1 MLKMKSKKFNLKKEF
16 NKSLNYIKESKN
28 FIYIVIGIFFFFA
41 FIGFFI
47 PTPDSISEQLLKFI
61 QELMEKTAGMNQW
74 ELIQYIFLNNLQS
87 SFFGLVLGVFFGI
100 FPIITTIVNGYI
112 LGFVSIKVVS
122 VEGIFVLWRLF
133 PHGIFELPA
142 VFISLGLGLK
152 FGSFIFQKKK
162 FDSLKDYFVNSLRVF
177 FFIVFPLLVIAA
189 IIEGSLI
196 ALFG

>member
-1 MLKMKSKKFNLKKEF
+1 MKSKKFNLKKEF

-28 FIYIVIGIFFFFA
+28 FIYIVIAIFFFFA
-41 FIGFFI
+41 FVGFFI

>member
-1 MLKMKSKKFNLKKEF
+1 MKSKKFNLKKEF

-28 FIYIVIGIFFFFA
+28 FIYIVIAIFFFFA
-41 FIGFFI
+41 FVGFFI

-61 QELMEKTAGMNQW
+61 QELMEKTSGMNQF